1 MLNEELNLDSNVF
14 FALGVLL
21 GLIYTLTISV
31 IIILFSRHNKP
42 VPTNLGDLR
51 HSIGNIQQELQKT
64 EKQIWDY
71 GVNEEE
77 RTKRW
82 RINCTAMA
90 AKAAGVLQSCWQG
103 QGQDATARAIYHELL
118 TSLGTVGIEEI
129 NPNKGD
135 IIEEND
141 QRYRINKKDGLPPY
155 RITTVLY
162 PGYYY
167 RSPLEKSSSNEGKI
181 LLEPAV
187 VEVENTGINSKENP
201 TKTSVS

>member
-1 MLNEELNLDSNVF
+1 MDSNLF

-21 GLIYTLTISV
+21 GLIYTMTISA
-31 IIILFSRHNKP
+31 IIISFGRNNKTK
-42 VPTNLGDLR
+42 PTNLGDLR
-51 HSIGNIQQELQKT
+51 RSISSIQQELQKT

-71 GVNEEE
+71 GVSEED
-77 RTKRW
+77 RGRRW
-82 RINCTAMA
+82 RTTCCNVA

-103 QGQDATARAIYHELL
+103 QKEDTTARAIYHELL

-129 NPNKGD
+129 NPNPGD

-141 QRYRINKKDGLPPY
+141 QRYRINKRDGLPPY

-162 PGYYY
+162 PGYYF
-167 RSPLEKSSSNEGKI
+167 RSPLEKPSSNEGKI

-187 VEVENTGINSKENP
+187 VDVEKSGLSFKENSSKNP
-201 TKTSVS
+201 